1 MARDAKRSVSLSRSL
16 NPTQERMDVLQAR
29 GEEKAVVVVAHG
41 LNLRA
46 HALRDFYEPLRE
58 NGATIVVLR
67 LRGHARDSVADAET
81 LEEWK
86 TLDASAWVDDW
97 RTAVDEA
104 RDLATQRGL
113 PLTFLGYSL
122 GALIH
127 VYGLATGQLDENPF
141 ARQVLLAPALR
152 IRRASRLVL
161 IFRPLGRR
169 FTVPSF
175 APADVRS
182 HDGTS
187 MAAYE
192 TLFGI
197 EAALTQ
203 LEAPHR
209 LKIPTL
215 VIMDPG
221 DELVSQTRIVDWI
234 ARNGLAPEWQMVAL
248 QKDAATARRRVR
260 HYIFD
265 ERSLGPAAFERL
277 ATLIA
282 RALIAGEMDPGTA

>member
-1 MARDAKRSVSLSRSL
+1 
-16 NPTQERMDVLQAR
+16 MDVLQAH
-29 GEEKAVVVVAHG
+29 GEEKAVVLVAHG

-46 HALRDFYEPLRE
+46 HALRDLYEPLRE
-58 NGATIVVLR
+58 RGATIVVLR
-67 LRGHARDSVADAET
+67 LRGHARDSAGDAET

-97 RTAVDEA
+97 RTAVNIA
-104 RDLATQRGL
+104 HDLATQRGL

-127 VYGLATGQLDENPF
+127 IYGLATGQLEGNPF

-152 IRRASRLVL
+152 VRRTSRLVL

-182 HDGTS
+182 HGGTS

-282 RALIAGEMDPGTA
+282 RALIAGEMDPGTAKR